1 MNFAPVTSKAF
12 SAMQNLDIAQ
22 LATCSQQ
29 EIRPL
34 LPCLVRMSLL
44 SPLDNT
50 KGWAEARKQILSLL
64 VGIEVVN
71 NIVSLLQVN
80 YHELEI
86 DVKKEQQIR
95 QKIGYTT
102 QDSAQFHSLPNGI
115 VMGFE
120 RADGTNKVRV
130 VLSEL
135 FYLQAQIN
143 ELATQASLQKSSSNE
158 LTIRPSELFDN
169 EIYLE
174 EIADIICIALAELP
188 SLLNLQEV
196 VETLLYVRNGSKIV
210 CWIVANMPDC
220 FREVVTALITN
231 SDEDTTDGRVKLAA
245 LYELSEMNPS
255 QALSM
260 RTICVETVKMP
271 SLMIKLS
278 LQDPQNLVAFVSGLL
293 LGNDQNIRSSF
304 ALYIRTS
311 QKRKGD
317 VLHQLREELL
327 KQLMNINM
335 QSVNGALPEEL
346 VVQAAAIVRLYCAL
360 RGISGIKFFDEEIQL
375 LMQLITSKP
384 PPTPA
389 GIRFVSLG
397 LCMFI
402 ACPSLITHQSHEAK
416 MIEWIQWLIK
426 EEAYFESVSEVSASF
441 GEMLL
446 LMAIHF
452 HGNQL
457 AHICELACSTL
468 GMKFSLRP
476 NTITRMK
483 LIFTQEIFT
492 EQVVA
497 AHAVKVPVTLNLNAS
512 IPGYL
517 PVHCIHQLLKSR
529 AFSKHKVPIKSWI
542 YRQICNSVTPMH
554 PVLPAL
560 IEVYVSSIIL
570 PNQKGLQEQ
579 HTHKALSE
587 QEIAQV
593 FQNAAGLWNK
603 EQQGKL
609 KTAGQTGVDRPTKE
623 HVHQQPME
631 VDDSGNRQPNLTPQ
645 LLLLYYLLL
654 YEDVRLS
661 SMPQIIT
668 SGRQVKSY
676 SNEFMS
682 ELPIK
687 YLLQQAQKN
696 QHEYSALFS
705 PLLRLLVTHFPHLS
719 LVDDWIDEET
729 IAFSDSSTGRS
740 ISEHSIVE
748 AFEEIEL
755 NPARVIKLLRRMMR
769 KSPTDLWPLAPTFIR
784 YFKHTLNPTVPSL
797 LQELYRQV
805 WMRLNTI
812 FPRRLWVMSINA
824 LMPADNVTKN
834 FTLTQEKILYDP
846 LQVLRCDKR
855 VFRCSSA
862 LTVVLRI
869 LQAILAASR
878 SQLSRHMLDKPL
890 IDIGNQ
896 VKTDNDREELKLA
909 LLATQESIAVQII
922 LEACLENETDC
933 SEPGRLWALRE
944 VRGVICSFIHQMFIA
959 EPSLAKLVHFQ
970 GYPRELLAMTVRGI
984 PSMHICLDFIPEL
997 LSMAEMEKQIFAI
1010 DLASHLSLQYALPK
1024 SLSIA
1029 KLCINTLTTLL
1040 GVLSGDTR
1048 IEMFRAVLPC
1058 IVRFAEAFPPLLDE
1072 CILYLLQLGRIVQS
1086 QTALGRS
1093 TSLPSLF
1100 VGQECKRRSQ
1110 SGQLQHAESLVDEVR
1125 ETFVKLLDAAVLS
1138 PKIYSHSETSG
1149 S

>member
-1 MNFAPVTSKAF
+1 MNFAPVTAKAF

-50 KGWAEARKQILSLL
+50 KGWADARKQILSLL

-143 ELATQASLQKSSSNE
+143 ELTAQAALQKSSSSE

-196 VETLLYVRNGSKIV
+196 VETLLYVRHGSKIV

-231 SDEDTTDGRVKLAA
+231 SDEDSTDGRVKLAA

-278 LQDPQNLVAFVSGLL
+278 LKDPQNLVAFVSGLL
-293 LGNDQNIRSSF
+293 LGNDQNIRASF

-317 VLHQLREELL
+317 VLHQLREDLL
-327 KQLMNINM
+327 KQLQHIIL
-335 QSVNGALPEEL
+335 QSVNGALQEEL

-402 ACPSLITHQSHEAK
+402 ACPTLIAHQSHEAK

-497 AHAVKVPVTLNLNAS
+497 AHAVKVPVTLNLNAT

-570 PNQKGLQEQ
+570 PNQKSLQEQ

-593 FQNAAGLWNK
+593 FQSAAGFWSKDGGRGVGPAKASSGVAK
-603 EQQGKL
+603 ELTSSNQ
-609 KTAGQTGVDRPTKE
+609 
-623 HVHQQPME
+623 QQPMD
-631 VDDSGNRQPNLTPQ
+631 VDDTGNGRQMNLTPQ

-661 SMPQIIT
+661 SMPQIIA

-687 YLLQQAQKN
+687 YLLQQAQRN
-696 QHEYSALFS
+696 QQEYSALFS

-719 LVDDWIDEET
+719 LVDDWIDEES
-729 IAFSDSSTGRS
+729 IPFSDASIGRP
-740 ISEHSIVE
+740 IAEHTIVE
-748 AFEEIEL
+748 AFEEIEQ

-769 KSPTDLWPLAPTFIR
+769 KSPTDLWLLAPTLIR
-784 YFKHTLNPTVPSL
+784 YFKHTLNHTIPQL

-805 WMRLNTI
+805 WLRLNTI

-824 LMPADNVTKN
+824 LMPEDTVTKN
-834 FTLTQEKILYDP
+834 YTLTQEKILLDP
-846 LQVLRCDKR
+846 LQVLRCDER

-878 SQLSRHMLDKPL
+878 SQLARHMLDKPL
-890 IDIGNQ
+890 IDVGNQ

-909 LLATQESIAVQII
+909 LIASQESVAVQIL
-922 LEACLENETDC
+922 LEACLENEADRTK
-933 SEPGRLWALRE
+933 PGRLWALRE
-944 VRGVICSFIHQMFIA
+944 VRGVICSYIHQVFIG

-970 GYPRELLAMTVRGI
+970 CYPRELLAMTVRGI

-1072 CILYLLQLGRIVQS
+1072 CILFLLQLGRIVQS
-1086 QTALGRS
+1086 QAALGRS

-1100 VGQECKRRSQ
+1100 VGQDCKLRSQ
-1110 SGQLQHAESLVDEVR
+1110 SRRLQHAEQLVDEVR
-1125 ETFVKLLDAAVLS
+1125 ETFSKLLDAAVLS
-1138 PKIYSHSETSG
+1138 PKIYSHAES
-1149 S
+1149 

>member
-1 MNFAPVTSKAF
+1 MNFAPVTCKAF

-278 LQDPQNLVAFVSGLL
+278 LQDPQNLVAFVCGLL

-317 VLHQLREELL
+317 VLHQLREEFL

-335 QSVNGALPEEL
+335 QSVNGTLLEEL

-360 RGISGIKFFDEEIQL
+360 RTISGIKFFDEEVQL
-375 LMQLITSKP
+375 LVQLITSKP

-402 ACPSLITHQSHEAK
+402 ACPSLIAHQSHEAK

-426 EEAYFESVSEVSASF
+426 EEAYFESVNEVTASF

-446 LMAIHF
+446 LLAIHF
-452 HGNQL
+452 HSNQMV
-457 AHICELACSTL
+457 HITELVCSTL

-476 NTITRMK
+476 NTITRIK
-483 LIFTQEIFT
+483 AIFTQEIFT

-497 AHAVKVPVTLNLNAS
+497 AHAVKVPVTLNLNAT

-560 IEVYVSSIIL
+560 VEVFVNSIIL
-570 PNQKGLQEQ
+570 PSQKGLQEQ

-593 FQNAAGLWNK
+593 FQNAAGLWSK
-603 EQQGKL
+603 EQQSKI
-609 KTAGQTGVDRPTKE
+609 KPSNHPTGSDRLTKE
-623 HVHQQPME
+623 HTPME
-631 VDDSGNRQPNLTPQ
+631 VDDSSGQRQPNLTPQ

-654 YEDVRLS
+654 YEDIRLS
-661 SMPQIIT
+661 SMPQIIA

-676 SNEFMS
+676 TNEFMS

-687 YLLQQAQKN
+687 YLLQQAQKS

-719 LVDDWIDEET
+719 LVDDWIDEEC
-729 IAFSDSSTGRS
+729 IAVSDSSATPP
-740 ISEHSIVE
+740 ISEQMIVE
-748 AFEEIEL
+748 AFEEIDQ
-755 NPARVIKLLRRMMR
+755 NPARIIKLLRRMLR
-769 KSPTDLWPLAPTFIR
+769 KSATELWPLAQTFIR
-784 YFKHTLNPTVPSL
+784 YFKHTLNPTVPLL

-824 LMPADNVTKN
+824 LMPADKVTKN
-834 FTLTQEKILYDP
+834 FTLTQENILFDP

-855 VFRCSSA
+855 VFRSSNA
-862 LTVVLRI
+862 LTIVLRI

-878 SQLSRHMLDKPL
+878 SQLTRHMLDKPL

-909 LLATQESIAVQII
+909 MIATQESVAVQII
-922 LEACLENETDC
+922 LEACLENETD
-933 SEPGRLWALRE
+933 SAEPGRLWALRE

-970 GYPRELLAMTVRGI
+970 TYPRELLPITVRGI

-997 LSMAEMEKQIFAI
+997 MSMAEMDKQIFAI
-1010 DLASHLSLQYALPK
+1010 DLASHLSLQYTLPK
-1024 SLSIA
+1024 SFSIA
-1029 KLCINTLTTLL
+1029 KLCVNTLSTLL

-1058 IVRFAEAFPPLLDE
+1058 IVRFAQAFPPLLDE
-1072 CILYLLQLGRIVQS
+1072 CIQYLLQLGRIVQS
-1086 QTALGRS
+1086 QAALGRS
-1093 TSLPSLF
+1093 TSLPSLY
-1100 VGQECKRRSQ
+1100 VGQDCKRRSQ

-1125 ETFVKLLDAAVLS
+1125 ETFAKLLDAAVLS
-1138 PKIYSHSETSG
+1138 PKIYSHSET
-1149 S
+1149 

>member
-1 MNFAPVTSKAF
+1 MNFAPVTAKAF
-12 SAMQNLDIAQ
+12 NAMQNLDIAQ
-22 LATCSQQ
+22 LATCSAQ

-50 KGWAEARKQILSLL
+50 KGWVEARKQILSLL

-120 RADGTNKVRV
+120 RADETNKVRV

-135 FYLQAQIN
+135 FYLQAQLN
-143 ELATQASLQKSSSNE
+143 EPTTQALLQKPSSSE
-158 LTIRPSELFDN
+158 PTVRPSELFDN
-169 EIYLE
+169 EIFLE

-196 VETLLYVRNGSKIV
+196 IETLLYVRNGCKLV

-231 SDEDTTDGRVKLAA
+231 GDEETTEGRVKLSA
-245 LYELSEMNPS
+245 LYELSEMNPN

-278 LQDPQNLVAFVSGLL
+278 LKDPQNLVAFVSGLL

-304 ALYIRTS
+304 AVYIRNN
-311 QKRKGD
+311 QKRKGE
-317 VLHQLREELL
+317 VLILLREELL
-327 KQLMNINM
+327 RQL
-335 QSVNGALPEEL
+335 QSIIVQSPNGSLPEEL
-346 VVQAAAIVRLYCAL
+346 VVQAAAIMRLYCAL

-402 ACPSLITHQSHEAK
+402 ACPSLIPPQSQDNK
-416 MIEWIQWLIK
+416 VNEWIQWLIR

-452 HGNQL
+452 HSNQL
-457 AHICELACSTL
+457 SHICELACSTL

-476 NTITRMK
+476 TTTTRIK
-483 LIFTQEIFT
+483 HIFTHEIFT

-497 AHAVKVPVTLNLNAS
+497 AHAVKVPVTPNLNAT

-587 QEIAQV
+587 QEIQQV
-593 FQNAAGLWNK
+593 FQNGTGLWGK
-603 EQQGKL
+603 ERSVQSS
-609 KTAGQTGVDRPTKE
+609 PTPPADGSK
-623 HVHQQPME
+623 HHHHHHSSQPSPME
-631 VDDSGNRQPNLTPQ
+631 VDGESGTRQQNLTPQ

-654 YEDVRLS
+654 YEDVRLA
-661 SMPQIIT
+661 SMPQIIAT
-668 SGRQVKSY
+668 GRQVKSY

-696 QHEYSALFS
+696 QQEYSALFS

-729 IAFSDSSTGRS
+729 LPVSDSSTGS
-740 ISEHSIVE
+740 YISEHAIVE
-748 AFEEIEL
+748 AFEEMEL
-755 NPARVIKLLRRMMR
+755 NPARAIKLLRRMMR
-769 KSPTDLWPLAPTFIR
+769 KSPTDLWPVAPTFIR
-784 YFKHTLNPTVPSL
+784 YFKHTLSYTVPLL

-805 WMRLNTI
+805 WMHLNTI

-824 LMPADNVTKN
+824 LMPEDNVTKN
-834 FTLTQEKILYDP
+834 FTLTQENILLDP
-846 LQVLRCDKR
+846 LQVLRCDER
-855 VFRCSSA
+855 VFRSASA
-862 LTVVLRI
+862 LTIVLRI

-878 SQLSRHMLDKPL
+878 SQLARHMLDKPL

-909 LLATQESIAVQII
+909 LIASQESVAVQIL
-922 LEACLENETDC
+922 LEACLENEEDRTKQ
-933 SEPGRLWALRE
+933 GRLWALRE
-944 VRGVICSFIHQMFIA
+944 VRGVICSYIHQVFIA

-1029 KLCINTLTTLL
+1029 KLCMNTLTTLL

-1058 IVRFAEAFPPLLDE
+1058 IVHFAEAFPPLLDE
-1072 CILYLLQLGRIVQS
+1072 CIMFLLQLGRIVQS
-1086 QTALGRS
+1086 QAALGRS

-1100 VGQECKRRSQ
+1100 VGQDCKVRSQ
-1110 SGQLQHAESLVDEVR
+1110 SRRLQYAEKLVDEVR
-1125 ETFVKLLDAAVLS
+1125 ETFSKLLDVAVLS
-1138 PKIYSHSETSG
+1138 PKIYSHSET
-1149 S
+1149 

>member
-1 MNFAPVTSKAF
+1 MNIAPVTSKAF

-50 KGWAEARKQILSLL
+50 KSWAEARKQILSLL

-143 ELATQASLQKSSSNE
+143 EIVTQAAIQKSSSNE

-196 VETLLYVRNGSKIV
+196 IETLLYVRNGSKIV

-231 SDEDTTDGRVKLAA
+231 SDEDSTDGRVKLAA

-278 LQDPQNLVAFVSGLL
+278 LKDPQNLVAFVSGLL

-327 KQLMNINM
+327 KQLQNIIL
-335 QSVNGALPEEL
+335 QSINGSLPEEL

-375 LMQLITSKP
+375 LMQLITCKP

-402 ACPSLITHQSHEAK
+402 ACPSLIAHQSHEAK

-457 AHICELACSTL
+457 THICELACSTL

-497 AHAVKVPVTLNLNAS
+497 AHAVKVPVTLNLNAT

-603 EQQGKL
+603 DQQSKGS
-609 KTAGQTGVDRPTKE
+609 APIIGVADRMKKADNL
-623 HVHQQPME
+623 QQSME
-631 VDDSGNRQPNLTPQ
+631 VDDVGNRQSNLTPQ

-661 SMPQIIT
+661 SMPQIIA

-696 QHEYSALFS
+696 QQEYSALFS

-719 LVDDWIDEET
+719 LVDDWIDEES
-729 IAFSDSSTGRS
+729 IPISDNLTGGH
-740 ISEHSIVE
+740 ISEHMIVE

-755 NPARVIKLLRRMMR
+755 NPARVIKLLRKMMR
-769 KSPTDLWPLAPTFIR
+769 KSPLDLWPLAPTFIR
-784 YFKHTLNPTVPSL
+784 YFKHILNDNIPLL

-824 LMPADNVTKN
+824 LMPADDVTKN
-834 FTLTQEKILYDP
+834 FTLTQENILLDP
-846 LQVLRCDKR
+846 LQVLRCDDR

-909 LLATQESIAVQII
+909 LIASQESVAVQIL
-922 LEACLENETDC
+922 LEACLEKEADRTK
-933 SEPGRLWALRE
+933 PGRLWALRE
-944 VRGVICSFIHQMFIA
+944 VRGVICSYIHQVFIA

-970 GYPRELLAMTVRGI
+970 GYPRELLAITVRGI

-997 LSMAEMEKQIFAI
+997 LSMAEMEKQIFSI

-1029 KLCINTLTTLL
+1029 KLCMNTLTTLL

-1072 CILYLLQLGRIVQS
+1072 CILFLLQLGRIVQS
-1086 QTALGRS
+1086 QAALGRS

-1100 VGQECKRRSQ
+1100 VGQDCKLRSQ
-1110 SGQLQHAESLVDEVR
+1110 SRRLQYAEKLADEVR
-1125 ETFVKLLDAAVLS
+1125 ETFGKLLDVAVLS
-1138 PKIYSHSETSG
+1138 PKIYSHSEV
-1149 S
+1149 